1 VLNDRAPMPSTDQSE
16 FEIAAAA
23 RPGPFGRF
31 YLQELINR
39 GGMAEI
45 WLATDQQ
52 GKTFA
57 LRRLQKTA
65 PFDFTTR
72 KRFLRGCEILAKIH
86 NHDKV
91 IGYFEHGKIDG
102 SLYMLLEY
110 VEGDN
115 LKLLHARGDEILHQF
130 VGNILIDMAVA
141 LEHVHDSGFMHLDF
155 KPENVMV
162 TRNGNVRLIDFD
174 LAMPIPKVAI
184 KLAKNPGTPSYMA
197 PEQLKRQGIDHR
209 VDIFSFGVAAYEL
222 LTGSKPFPGE
232 TPEEVLRQQLDIH
245 FLKPPRDVNPE
256 IPPALEKTLLRCLER
271 DPNKRHPIM
280 SMLVHE
286 LQSTLYV

>member
-1 VLNDRAPMPSTDQSE
+1 MLPTEQFDFSTEAVPQ
-16 FEIAAAA
+16 
-23 RPGPFGRF
+23 PGPFGHF

-39 GGMAEI
+39 GGMAGI

-52 GKTFA
+52 SRSYA
-57 LRRLQKTA
+57 LRRMQKTGR
-65 PFDFTTR
+65 FDFATK
-72 KRFLRGCEILAKIH
+72 KRFLRGCEILSKIH
-86 NHDKV
+86 NHEYV
-91 IGYFEHGKIDG
+91 IGYVEHGKIEG
-102 SLYMLLEY
+102 SPYLLMEY
-110 VEGDN
+110 VEGSN
-115 LKLLHARGDEILHQF
+115 LKLLQASGGEVLDQF

-162 TRNGNVRLIDFD
+162 SRNGNVRLIDFD
-174 LAMPIPKVAI
+174 LALPIPKAAI

-197 PEQLKRQGIDHR
+197 PEQLQRQGIDHR
-209 VDIFSFGVAAYEL
+209 VDIFAFGVTAYEL

-232 TPEEVLRQQLDIH
+232 TPEDVLRQQLDMH
-245 FLKPPRDVNPE
+245 FLAPPRSLNPE
-256 IPPALEKTLLRCLER
+256 IPLALEKTILKCLER

-286 LQSTLYV
+286 LQGTLYV